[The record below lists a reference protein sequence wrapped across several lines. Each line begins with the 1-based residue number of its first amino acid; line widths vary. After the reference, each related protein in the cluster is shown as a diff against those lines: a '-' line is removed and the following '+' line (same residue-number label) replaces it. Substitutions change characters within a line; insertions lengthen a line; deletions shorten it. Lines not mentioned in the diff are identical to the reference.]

1 MNEGLRL
8 LLEPIDLVKHDIEAG
23 HVLAQFPQVRQI
35 ALDLVLAVGT
45 RVAVQPWIR
54 LRPPMMLYL
63 LSIMIDQCTLPP
75 ADIAISTVQ
84 LVIDGV
90 GLSVYLCLEGVK
102 LLTEV

>member
-1 MNEGLRL
+1 
-8 LLEPIDLVKHDIEAG
+8 
-23 HVLAQFPQVRQI
+23 
-35 ALDLVLAVGT
+35 
-45 RVAVQPWIR
+45 
-54 LRPPMMLYL
+54 MMLYL

-90 GLSVYLCLEGVK
+90 GLSVFLCLEGVK